1 MTTTLSVSQLTSND
15 PSATCSTAADLNT
28 PTGTHR
34 EVVDLY
40 SPILFL
46 MHFCAPIV
54 FSTSNLIIDYYLT
67 FKIAFHQSWLLSV
80 ECFTCADSL
89 PAHILMDS
97 SPRAMRCNRARS
109 TGKHNKLVLFKGT
122 TNMIWS
128 AGSSNKCDPI
138 CFAKFSSIF
147 IFSSDPHG
155 KWLHGGG
162 IRSRIAESRSIFAV
176 QIP

>member
-1 MTTTLSVSQLTSND
+1 MILLQPAALPPTWTHRPAPTGRSLTSI
-15 PSATCSTAADLNT
+15 PQFFSSC
-28 PTGTHR
+28 
-34 EVVDLY
+34 
-40 SPILFL
+40 I
-46 MHFCAPIV
+46 FCAPII

-67 FKIAFHQSWLLSV
+67 FKMAFHQSWLLSV